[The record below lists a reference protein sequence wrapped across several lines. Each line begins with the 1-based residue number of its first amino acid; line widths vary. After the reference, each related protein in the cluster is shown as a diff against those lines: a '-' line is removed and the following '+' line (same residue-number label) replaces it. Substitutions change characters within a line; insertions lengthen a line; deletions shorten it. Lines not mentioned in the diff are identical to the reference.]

1 MQRNLSMYSLLIH
14 LVCIDHNG
22 KKYYLAD
29 INIPDK
35 GDFILLESLIH
46 EKNTSRII
54 SLIIPSPEKKL
65 YKLGRE
71 KDSDVR
77 ITDVSVSR
85 FHAMLRYT
93 NNGFFIEDNAS
104 KFGTLALIKN
114 WELEEKVTAMF
125 QVGRTM
131 AQFILKP
138 IEQEEAKGK

>member
-1 MQRNLSMYSLLIH
+1 MYSLLIH
-14 LVCIDHNG
+14 LVCINHKG
-22 KKYYLAD
+22 TKFYLED
-29 INIPDK
+29 ITIPDK

-46 EKNTSRII
+46 EKNTSRLI
-54 SLIIPSPEKKL
+54 SLIIPTPEKKL

-104 KFGTLALIKN
+104 KFVTLALIDK
-114 WELEEKVTAMF
+114 WELEPKVLAMF

-131 AQFILKP
+131 AQFSLKP
-138 IEQEEAKGK
+138 IEQEEAKT